1 VRWKLTFLLA
11 LLAFLSGMA
20 LALRS
25 CRRPTTGTTNE
36 ALTQKEI
43 DKGTVAKVTI
53 DQRRKTITTSKVVK
67 APAKSMGDLREEA
80 GEPTVRTTTERFE
93 RRAVITQ
100 DVEGNL
106 HVYAPKS
113 GAICEGGLLAGYRG
127 DFPVLGID
135 GQLLYYKAWGL
146 NVGVNALV
154 RGRMLP
160 RAYVGVSYALPIE
173 ALSNTSVLV
182 GIDTSKEVVLG
193 LRVRL

>member
-1 VRWKLTFLLA
+1 MK
-11 LLAFLSGMA
+11 
-20 LALRS
+20 RS
-25 CRRPTTGTTNE
+25 
-36 ALTQKEI
+36 
-43 DKGTVAKVTI
+43 
-53 DQRRKTITTSKVVK
+53 RKKKSTK
-67 APAKSMGDLREEA
+67 AQSPKSPSTRDGKRSRQAKSLKLRLKAWEIYAKKLENLLL
-80 GEPTVRTTTERFE
+80 EPQPSASSAEPSSP
-93 RRAVITQ
+93 Q